1 MDMLGLFMF
10 LGGLGLFLYG
20 MNVMSDG
27 LELTA
32 GDNLRVLLERMTK
45 NRLLGVLVGAG
56 VTAVIQSSSATTV
69 MVVGFVNAGL
79 MNLMQAIGVI
89 MGANIGTTITAQIL
103 TLNISDYAPL
113 ILFVGA
119 ALFMFVKKKLAKNIG
134 MIILGFGVLFV
145 GLNMMGDAVA
155 PLKENEGFVSILA
168 AFDNPFLAVII
179 GAVFTAIIQ
188 SSSAAVGVTQAFA
201 AQGIIGFDV
210 AIFIIMGMNIGTCV
224 TAVIASMSSNKA
236 SKRAALM
243 HVVFN
248 VLGTLIF
255 GIAIYVLPVI
265 KTFIVNMSPDD
276 VARQVANLHLIF
288 NVASTV
294 LLFPFAKYIVKIVE
308 LIIPTGNEP
317 KLAERRLVYLDK
329 NITLTPSIA
338 VTQASREVC
347 RMGRITI
354 ENFAKAV
361 EAFFSMD
368 SKLAKEVL
376 EVEGTI
382 NYLNH
387 QIAGCLV
394 HIRALDLSP
403 IDLEKLGMMFHVI
416 SDIERI
422 GDHAE
427 NIAEYELIAS
437 DEKMRIS
444 VPALGELRE
453 MAEKTVEAI
462 NESMDIY
469 EHELFDRLPIASAL
483 EEEVDDYQEL
493 LINNHVKRLMMDKCD
508 PRGGVMFTDMVT
520 DLERCAD
527 HAINIAY
534 AIQGERASSDNAIM
548 AKQKKLSEEKERAR
562 RHGAEKS
569 E

>member
-1 MDMLGLFMF
+1 
-10 LGGLGLFLYG
+10 
-20 MNVMSDG
+20 
-27 LELTA
+27 
-32 GDNLRVLLERMTK
+32 
-45 NRLLGVLVGAG
+45 
-56 VTAVIQSSSATTV
+56 
-69 MVVGFVNAGL
+69 
-79 MNLMQAIGVI
+79 
-89 MGANIGTTITAQIL
+89 
-103 TLNISDYAPL
+103 L
-113 ILFVGA
+113 ILFIGA
-119 ALFMFVKKKLAKNIG
+119 VLFMFVKKKLPKNIG
-134 MIILGFGVLFV
+134 MIILGFGVLFI

-155 PLKENEGFVSILA
+155 PLKENEGFVSILT
-168 AFDNPFLAVII
+168 AFDNPILAVLV
-179 GAVFTAIIQ
+179 GAAFTAIIQ

-201 AQGIIGFDV
+201 SQGIISFDV
-210 AIFIIMGMNIGTCV
+210 AIYIVMGMNIGTCI

-248 VLGTLIF
+248 ILGTLVF
-255 GIAIYVLPVI
+255 GIAIYVLPII
-265 KTFIVNMSPDD
+265 KTFIENLSPGD
-276 VARQVANLHLIF
+276 VSRQVANLHLVF
-288 NVASTV
+288 NVASTI
-294 LLFPFAKYIVKIVE
+294 LLFPFAKYMVKIVE
-308 LIIPTGNEP
+308 IIIPVENEP

-347 RMGRITI
+347 RMGKITI

-444 VPALGELRE
+444 VPALEELRE
-453 MAEKTVEAI
+453 MAEKTVETI
-462 NESMDIY
+462 NESLDIY
-469 EHELFDRLPIASAL
+469 ENELFDRLPIASAL

-548 AKQKKLSEEKERAR
+548 AKQKKLEAEKERER
-562 RHGAEKS
+562 RHGKA
-569 E
+569 

>member
-1 MDMLGLFMF
+1 MDMLGIFMF

-27 LELTA
+27 LELAA

-103 TLNISDYAPL
+103 TLKISDYAPL

-134 MIILGFGVLFV
+134 MVILGFGVLFV